1 MLMRMP
7 RALVHMR
14 MPFPSLPTPPTPR
27 APRNGTERTS
37 ELLEGN
43 VQYLGQNKK
52 DFNAGEHNFHPGFA
66 LDENCAVADL
76 KHVQEDAETG
86 EQQH

>member
-1 MLMRMP
+1 MCT
-7 RALVHMR
+7 H
-14 MPFPSLPTPPTPR
+14 FPESPHFPPPLGLPGMGGQR
-27 APRNGTERTS
+27 EKAS
-37 ELLEGN
+37 FQKDN
-43 VQYLGQNKK
+43 VQYLGANKK

-76 KHVQEDAETG
+76 KHIQEDAETA

>member
-1 MLMRMP
+1 M
-7 RALVHMR
+7 
-14 MPFPSLPTPPTPR
+14 
-27 APRNGTERTS
+27 
-37 ELLEGN
+37 
-43 VQYLGQNKK
+43 QYLGENKN

-76 KHVQEDAETG
+76 KHVQEDAETA